1 MLYGRIILIG
11 TTYFNKVVEIQGY
24 SYFFAINSRKIRF
37 IKIDNENL
45 NRRYFCY
52 SPQVIEKEGTNLHA
66 VGLNLNHLLYFT
78 PFAKCDMVYSANKYY
93 DKNSPFMQKKT
104 NQNITIEF
112 D

>member
-11 TTYFNKVVEIQGY
+11 TTYFNKILEIDGY

-37 IKIDNENL
+37 IKIDSDKL
-45 NRRYFCY
+45 NKRHFCY
-52 SPQVIEKEGTNLHA
+52 SPKLIEKEGSNLNG
-66 VGLNLNHLLYFT
+66 VGLNINHLLYFT
-78 PFAKCDMVYSANKYY
+78 PFAKCDMVYSSNKYY
-93 DKNSPFMQKKT
+93 DKSTPFMSKKI